1 MDASLAQFVYL
12 LLLGALYLPVIFF
25 AIQRRDEGYGAAT
38 WLVVLYALL
47 TLVMNV
53 AEAVWENQNGG
64 TQLFQ
69 ELHTYTA
76 LALAAILMIA
86 LQTFLKRETWW
97 IWTGFLAFW
106 ALGLALIL
114 TNALDLPNVIWT
126 NGSLVLFRSRLGTAW
141 AILGWLI
148 LTIGIMLTLAN
159 SYRNARQPLFRNRL
173 NYWWLPLFFTLA
185 GDLILF
191 SGIYI
196 IGQPIRLLA
205 AITLA
210 YVVGTHHV
218 PDLRNILRRGL
229 IYIASIIVIV
239 GFYVGGFLLLQAIFG
254 QTANFNPLLT
264 GAFVSLLIALIF
276 APLTALVSRTI
287 NKWMRS
293 DQYDASQTI
302 HRYSESISNIL
313 DMDKLASVAIG
324 IILETM
330 HIERGFL
337 FLVDAE
343 RQADGRKIYK
353 LRFAQSPEE
362 RQVVAVELQEEGT
375 IVSHFLRE
383 QRPLLQYDL
392 DLLPSFRA
400 ATTPERDWFAQLR
413 VEVYIPI
420 FAKKQWIGLLAF
432 GPKLSGNR
440 YTREDLAVLSAHANQ
455 TAVALENARLVDN
468 LMSLNNELRR
478 ARRALEKN
486 NQELQRIDKAKSD
499 FISIA
504 SHELRTPL
512 TVIKGYAEMLME
524 DPKLETKIKNI
535 MQGIHEGTLRL
546 HEVMD
551 SMFDIAQI
559 DARSLT
565 PNLQPVDLGELIKEV
580 SLEQAKTVREREQY
594 LRISLP
600 ALPLVKAD
608 EHLLRKL
615 FQHLIGNAI
624 KFTPNNGWV
633 TVSGHHIPSIINLQN
648 GGVEIIVSD
657 TGVGVDPNLREVI
670 FTKFYQPGELGKH
683 STSKTRFKGGGAGL
697 GLALSKGIVESHGG
711 RLWVESPGYDEVNF
725 PGSQFHIILPLSKP
739 ENGENLKVGEPI
751 KFEIAKID
759 EKQPIKNG

>member
-1 MDASLAQFVYL
+1 MDTSLIQLILL
-12 LLLGALYLPVIFF
+12 LLLGALYLPVVFF
-25 AIQRRDEGYGAAT
+25 AIQRREEGYGAAT

-47 TLVMNV
+47 AMVVNA
-53 AEAVWENQNGG
+53 AEAVWKRQEGG
-64 TQLFQ
+64 FLFQ

-76 LALAAILMIA
+76 LTLSAIFMIA

-97 IWTGFLAFW
+97 LWTGFWGFW
-106 ALGLALIL
+106 ALGLGLIL
-114 TNALDLPNVIWT
+114 TNALDLPEVIWT
-126 NGSLVLFRSRLGTAW
+126 NGSLVLFRSRLGPAW

-148 LTIGIMLTLAN
+148 LSISIMLTLAH
-159 SYRNARQPLFRNRL
+159 SHRNTRQPLFRNRL
-173 NYWWLPLFFTLA
+173 NYWWTPLFFTLV
-185 GDLILF
+185 GDVLLF
-191 SGIYI
+191 SGIFI
-196 IGQPIRLLA
+196 AGQPIRLLA

-218 PDLRNILRRGL
+218 PDLRNILRRAL
-229 IYIASIIVIV
+229 IYIASIIAIV
-239 GFYVGGFLLLQAIFG
+239 GFYAGGFLLLQAVFG
-254 QTANFNPLLT
+254 RSANFNPLIA
-264 GAFVSLLIALIF
+264 GAFVSLLIAVIF
-276 APLTALVSRTI
+276 APLTSIVSRTI
-287 NKWMRS
+287 NQWMRG

-302 HRYSESISNIL
+302 HRYSENISNIL

-343 RQADGRKIYK
+343 RQADGRKTYK

-362 RQVVAVELQEEGT
+362 RQIVAVELQENGV
-375 IVSHFLRE
+375 IASHFLRE

-392 DLLPSFRA
+392 DLLPSFQSTPA
-400 ATTPERDWFAQLR
+400 PEREWFTHLR
-413 VEVYIPI
+413 AEVYIPI

-432 GPKLSGNR
+432 GSKLSGNR

-524 DPKLETKIKNI
+524 DPTLDGKIKRV

-565 PNLQPVDLGELIKEV
+565 PHLQPVDMAQLIKEA
-580 SLEQAKTVREREQY
+580 SLNQEKAILEREQY
-594 LRISLP
+594 LTISLP
-600 ALPLVKAD
+600 ALPFVKAD
-608 EHLLRKL
+608 DHLLRKL
-615 FQHLIGNAI
+615 FQHLLGNAI
-624 KFTPNNGWV
+624 KFTPNNGWI
-633 TVSGHHIPSIINLQN
+633 TISGHHIPSIINLPN

-657 TGVGVDPNLREVI
+657 TGVGVDPNLREMI

-697 GLALSKGIVESHGG
+697 GLALSKGIVEAHGG
-711 RLWVESPGYDEVNF
+711 RIWVESPGYDEVNF
-725 PGSQFHIILPLSKP
+725 PGSQFHIILPLSKLQ
-739 ENGENLKVGEPI
+739 NGDGQKTGEPL
-751 KFEIAKID
+751 KFEIAAAK
-759 EKQPIKNG
+759 KA